1 MRNEETM
8 CEGLL
13 SVVIPVYNIRDY
25 VERCVRS
32 VLAQPDVPLEVL
44 IVDDGST
51 DDSGAVCDALAAED
65 SRVTVIHKPNGG
77 LSDARNYGL
86 CHAQGEYILFMDGD
100 DWLAE
105 NVCPGLLQMAL
116 QDRADVVIG
125 KAHFLREEPVM
136 TRWEEAVEKNFT
148 FHTVYTGKEYLLK
161 CLQTGGLRV
170 EVGRHLYRTGFL
182 RANGLQFCKGILHE
196 DEEFT
201 PRAIY
206 FAKRIRY
213 VPIRVYNYLQ
223 HNGSFMGSY
232 DPKRRSDFVRA
243 MKSLTDFAARIE
255 ESDPEGARLMRLHVG
270 KTMFFACKQT
280 ILGRQGNAREMLRD
294 ARQRGVMPLAFR
306 KYNFRHFLINRTPA
320 LFVLYYRLHKR
331 R

>member
-1 MRNEETM
+1 MRNEEAM

-105 NVCPGLLQMAL
+105 NICRDLMLLARQT
-116 QDRADVVIG
+116 RADVVIG
-125 KAHFLREEPVM
+125 KVHFLREEMEAAGVGAWQYFAVVPDMRATGVRDGVRAYEWPAIIRAINTVDVM
-136 TRWEEAVEKNFT
+136 TATVPELDWE
-148 FHTVYTGKEYLLK
+148 LLK
-161 CLQTGGLRV
+161 RMTDRV
-170 EVGRHLYRTGFL
+170 THEVP
-182 RANGLQFCKGILHE
+182 GICRVCYDL
-196 DEEFT
+196 T
-201 PRAIY
+201 P
-206 FAKRIRY
+206 K
-213 VPIRVYNYLQ
+213 P
-223 HNGSFMGSY
+223 
-232 DPKRRSDFVRA
+232 
-243 MKSLTDFAARIE
+243 
-255 ESDPEGARLMRLHVG
+255 VG
-270 KTMFFACKQT
+270 TV
-280 ILGRQGNAREMLRD
+280 EWE
-294 ARQRGVMPLAFR
+294 
-306 KYNFRHFLINRTPA
+306 
-320 LFVLYYRLHKR
+320 
-331 R
+331 

>member
-65 SRVTVIHKPNGG
+65 SRVTVFHKPNGG

-201 PRAIY
+201 PRVLLQAQ
-206 FAKRIRY
+206 RVC
-213 VPIRVYNYLQ
+213 VPALQQGVGLGGATDGEQDRQDQGVQSVLHRVVLPED
-223 HNGSFMGSY
+223 GRA
-232 DPKRRSDFVRA
+232 RRRCQA
-243 MKSLTDFAARIE
+243 GL
-255 ESDPEGARLMRLHVG
+255 GAG
-270 KTMFFACKQT
+270 T
-280 ILGRQGNAREMLRD
+280 IVSRSGGPAGAGPGNAKGRI
-294 ARQRGVMPLAFR
+294 AAAF
-306 KYNFRHFLINRTPA
+306 A
-320 LFVLYYRLHKR
+320 
-331 R
+331 

>member
-1 MRNEETM
+1 MYVDADDY
-8 CEGLL
+8 L
-13 SVVIPVYNIRDY
+13 S
-25 VERCVRS
+25 
-32 VLAQPDVPLEVL
+32 PDVLGRLTQIMDRERLDMLCFDMAGVDEHGGDLPLWSDGLFARGGGEVQ
-44 IVDDGST
+44 
-51 DDSGAVCDALAAED
+51 SGRD
-65 SRVTVIHKPNGG
+65 
-77 LSDARNYGL
+77 
-86 CHAQGEYILFMDGD
+86 
-100 DWLAE
+100 
-105 NVCPGLLQMAL
+105 
-116 QDRADVVIG
+116 
-125 KAHFLREEPVM
+125 FLRRDCFLPM
-136 TRWEEAVEKNFT
+136 ACAY
-148 FHTVYTGKEYLLK
+148 VYDRTMLERH
-161 CLQTGGLRV
+161 GLGMLPMR
-170 EVGRHLYRTGFL
+170 
-182 RANGLQFCKGILHE
+182 HE

-255 ESDPEGARLMRLHVG
+255 EGDPEGARLMRLHVG

-306 KYNFRHFLINRTPA
+306 KYNFRHFLINRAPA